1 MELKDALLI
10 MLTFAVVIAAL
21 IWMARVFLLKRA
33 RTAGHDAIRPYLR
46 AVPSTDEQ
54 KLDALDLALKG
65 VVISLLGVLFTP
77 LLIVG
82 LVPLFYG
89 LRKITMTLM
98 GLGLIDSTSS

>member
-1 MELKDALLI
+1 MELKDALFIIL
-10 MLTFAVVIAAL
+10 MFTVVIGGL

-33 RTAGHDAIRPYLR
+33 RTAGHETIRPYLR

-65 VVISLLGVLFTP
+65 IVISLLGVLFTP

-82 LVPLFYG
+82 LVPLYYG

-98 GLGLIDSTSS
+98 GLGLIDSTST